1 MLSSDA
7 SRTPRPAG
15 ASSMASQPTDSMES
29 AVKQVE
35 SALQADS
42 AYPLLVDLFA
52 ACGPIPSCSGLQDH
66 DYPADPLG
74 AAAPANATATR
85 RTPLPTV
92 LADQVKNAHLLVR
105 QGLFPEIG
113 RAWLT
118 VDSDLF
124 VWRFETGD
132 DVAYFD
138 GLSEAILAVGLVRL
152 QPAVFQAHIHS
163 LLCLATCTEIVL
175 LGATFQGNAG
185 GEEEL
190 FLLPEPLFTVS
201 ADNVPMTCVAGTA
214 SGRIFL
220 GGGDGCLHEI
230 VYSTTSSW
238 FGSRCRKVNHSKSIF
253 SYLVPAIVSLPFAE
267 EDPIVQVVVDD
278 SRHVLYTRSERGAL
292 QVFDL
297 GPQGDQASRVIAV
310 SLASL
315 TQMAARV
322 VPTVDADNFRV
333 LVHIEAVPL
342 CESLQTHLVAITQAG
357 VRLYLSTCSYSS
369 PDARPSTLALLHV
382 RLPPGFS
389 AHVPPQRVRAVRTAL
404 CRRGTTVLVAAHT
417 DDRDWLWTLAA
428 DAYPFRPRLMEA
440 ATLGQLD
447 AGVGSVAEIPSHSR
461 APQPCCTIALSGG
474 GSVPSNP
481 PLVVTQHMEGPQRFV
496 FLSLTS
502 CCVYEKPRPVDM
514 LRRLLEDPGATRE
527 TVVRA
532 FFELHGEVQASAT
545 CLILAC
551 NRGNVRLADL
561 ATQAL
566 LRYGGEAKMVNPE
579 PAQSIFGAASPVWA
593 STPLPGIQGPGRPLS
608 NLGSPLGL
616 QQQQQPYGWR
626 PTGLQASA
634 ASPPAVPQSAGVT
647 FSGRHD
653 GCYLYFSR
661 LVRPLWAL
669 NLLSPVTDP
678 KTGKLTDVLT
688 STIPSGDLENYLC
701 SLVAFKQFLER
712 SSMLVGSPL
721 AADSVSSFANVK
733 TLSRSRLEPDTPAH
747 LQEQMLR
754 KTQAEAAS
762 QERASLARLLR
773 LVSHTSEVLGLW
785 KVLCD
790 HQFRFVSA
798 ALPPDVRDQLRNT
811 TLRELLLASQQ
822 LPAALAAAL
831 VQTYLEDNAAT
842 EQVSNRLRQV
852 CPSLYRSED
861 ALFTRANEKLLAAR
875 AERNTAERRKLLDEA
890 VALCK
895 QVGPPLPLGVAC
907 ALLVGCGHHVG
918 VVDLCLSLAKQE
930 DPRGLAV
937 HYYQHGERP
946 EDVQGRQAYTSR
958 MECYQVILEMLNE
971 LRSTPP
977 SGGEPSSS
985 REDGSYESV
994 LSLALQSDDEMF
1006 HVALYGWLCKSG
1018 QSTRLLAV
1026 CSAFLEKYL
1035 QRRCRAPPDADLLWK
1050 YHQRTGN
1057 YSAAAHILARL
1068 ADWPGADVP
1077 LDLRIEYLERAI
1089 LSVKSPD
1096 FQVTNAAR
1104 EGDFLHQL
1112 QEKLDVAR
1120 LQVKVRNALLQRPE
1134 LAMASELAARLDTE
1148 LVDVTRL
1155 YGEFADPCDLAE
1167 CKLAIVRSSEYD
1179 KPLLIE
1185 SLWRGLLER
1194 EFHHEHLRA
1203 DELVQRLASLAR
1215 EYAPSEKFFPLPFLV
1230 KFLELRGNQHG
1241 FAPGWIIEPLLDAR
1255 VSVSKLR
1262 DAYNDLYRS
1271 KDPAW
1276 SGRSLHLLQAVARL
1290 IGLLVRENLRQV
1302 EGGSANQRHL
1312 ANRCL
1317 ADIPGY
1323 LVDLQSMPA
1332 GNLEVDD
1339 LERQFKEFQVKLSQY
1354 VSA

>member
-1 MLSSDA
+1 
-7 SRTPRPAG
+7 
-15 ASSMASQPTDSMES
+15 ASSAAGPPTDSLES

-52 ACGPIPSCSGLQDH
+52 ACGPLPSCSGLQDH
-66 DYPADPLG
+66 DYPADPLC
-74 AAAPANATATR
+74 AAAPAEASTTR
-85 RTPLPTV
+85 RIPLPTV
-92 LADQVKNAHLLVR
+92 LADQVKKAHLLVR

-113 RAWLT
+113 RAWLS

-138 GLSEAILAVGLVRL
+138 GLSEAILAVGLVR
-152 QPAVFQAHIHS
+152 PRPGVFQAHIHS
-163 LLCLATCTEIVL
+163 LLCLATYTEIVL
-175 LGATFQGNAG
+175 LGVTFQRSGAAG

-190 FLLPEPLFTVS
+190 LLLPEPLFTVS
-201 ADNVPMTCVAGTA
+201 ADNVRMTCMAGTA

-230 VYSTTSSW
+230 VYSMTSSW
-238 FGSRCRKVNHSKSIF
+238 FGSRCRKVNHSKSIL
-253 SYLVPAIVSLPFAE
+253 SYLVPAVVSLPFAE

-297 GPQGDQASRVIAV
+297 GPQGDQASRVITL

-357 VRLYLSTCSYSS
+357 VRLYLTTCSYAS
-369 PDARPSTLALLHV
+369 PEARPSTLALLHV

-389 AHVPPQRVRAVRTAL
+389 AHVPPLRVRGVRTAL
-404 CRRGTTVLVAAHT
+404 CRRGTTVLVAALS
-417 DDRDWLWTLAA
+417 DDRDTLWTLAA

-447 AGVGSVAEIPSHSR
+447 AGVSCVAEISRSR
-461 APQPCCTIALSGG
+461 APQPRCTITLSGG
-474 GSVPSNP
+474 SSVPSDP
-481 PLVVTQHMEGPQRFV
+481 PVVVSQHMEGPQRFV

-502 CCVYEKPRPVDM
+502 CCVYQKPRPVDV
-514 LRRLLEDPGATRE
+514 LRGLLEDPSAARE
-527 TVVRA
+527 NALRA

-551 NRGNVRLADL
+551 NHGNVRLADQ
-561 ATQAL
+561 AAQAL
-566 LRYGGEAKMVNPE
+566 FRYGGEAKMVNPE
-579 PAQSIFGAASPVWA
+579 PAQSMFGPPSPVWA
-593 STPLPGIQGPGRPLS
+593 STPLPGIQGPGRPL
-608 NLGSPLGL
+608 NNFGSPLGL

-626 PTGLQASA
+626 PPGLQASA
-634 ASPPAVPQSAGVT
+634 LSPPAAPQPTGVTT

-678 KTGKLTDVLT
+678 KTGRLTDVLT
-688 STIPSGDLENYLC
+688 STIPSADLGKYLC

-712 SSMLVGSPL
+712 SSTLVGSQL
-721 AADSVSSFANVK
+721 AADTVSTFANVR
-733 TLSRSRLEPDTPAH
+733 THSRSRLEPDTPAH
-747 LQEQMLR
+747 LQDQMLR
-754 KTQAEAAS
+754 KVQAEAAS
-762 QERASLARLLR
+762 QEQASLARLLR
-773 LVSHTSEVLGLW
+773 LVTHTSEVLGLW

-790 HQFRFVSA
+790 HQFCFVSV
-798 ALPPDVRDQLRNT
+798 ALPPDVREQLRST
-811 TLRELLLASQQ
+811 TLRELLLANQQ
-822 LPAALAAAL
+822 LPAALATAL

-842 EQVSNRLRQV
+842 EQVSNRLRHV
-852 CPSLYRSED
+852 CPSLYRNED
-861 ALFTRANEKLLAAR
+861 ALFTRANERLLAAR
-875 AERNTAERRKLLDEA
+875 AERNATERRRLLDEA

-895 QVGPPLPLGVAC
+895 QVGPALPLGAAC
-907 ALLVGCGHHVG
+907 ALLVGCGHHEG
-918 VVDLCLSLAKQE
+918 VVNLCLSLAKQE
-930 DPRGLAV
+930 DPKGLAV

-946 EDVQGRQAYTSR
+946 EDTQGRQAYATR
-958 MECYQVILEMLNE
+958 MDCYQVILEMLNE
-971 LRSTPP
+971 LRSAPP
-977 SGGEPSSS
+977 SGGEPSTSG
-985 REDGSYESV
+985 EDGPYESV
-994 LSLALQSDDEMF
+994 LSQALRSDDEMF

-1018 QSTRLLAV
+1018 QSARLLAV
-1026 CSAFLEKYL
+1026 RSPFLEKYL

-1120 LQVKVRNALLQRPE
+1120 LQVKVRDALLQRRD
-1134 LAMASELAARLDTE
+1134 LSAASDLAARLDTE

-1155 YGEFADPCDLAE
+1155 YGEFADPCDLSE

-1179 KPLLIE
+1179 KPLLVE
-1185 SLWRGLLER
+1185 SLWRSLLER
-1194 EFHHEHLRA
+1194 EFHEDSHPRA
-1203 DELVQRLASLAR
+1203 DKLARRLASLAC

-1241 FAPGWIIEPLLDAR
+1241 FAPGWIIEPLLEAR
-1255 VSVSKLR
+1255 VPVSKLR

-1276 SGRSLHLLQAVARL
+1276 SGRSLHLLQAVAHL
-1290 IGLLVRENLRQV
+1290 IGLLIEGNLRQV
-1302 EGGSANQRHL
+1302 EGGSANQRRL

-1317 ADIPGY
+1317 DDITGY

-1332 GNLEVDD
+1332 GKPEVDR
-1339 LERQFKEFQVKLSQY
+1339 LMSNFKKFQEMLGRY